1 MCLSEHDFD
10 QVRIDLAPGP
20 KLQFMPVQKTTPK
33 EAIEIASV
41 GGIVAILLFVEYQ
54 FGFFSWIAAEI
65 AALDAMM
72 PGVQALLS
80 AFGIGS
86 WIGLF
91 AYSRRRRSEL
101 TVERAARRE
110 VEQEI
115 EQLQIANQI
124 TGLPN
129 RKGFSLVLE
138 DVLKNRGEHHLT
150 VLGIEVC
157 NFDTIMSVHG
167 SRIAEELECAI
178 ARHLISLAVP
188 GDFMAHTDDA
198 TFYVIVQS
206 GGTDAQKFHVDNL
219 IEAICAFAGPGV
231 EVTRTKLQVYMAFS
245 VLSVGNENDVSL
257 AAETWTVEDV
267 IRRVEFSLHHAR
279 KKGHAAVEH
288 FNDETES
295 LLHQRA
301 FVEIALKRAIEDD
314 QIVPYFQ
321 PFIDLKTKHVV
332 GFEVLARWTHAS
344 RGSISPGVFIPI
356 AEEIGVLPALTVS
369 VFRQAC
375 EAAKSWPDMLRLAV
389 NISPTDLRDAA
400 VVEKLMAILG
410 ETGIAPSRIEIEITE
425 NAFIEEADAIAEAL
439 SKVKECGIS
448 ISIDDFGTGYSSL
461 HHLRIL
467 PFDKI
472 KIDQSFIKEMETDS
486 ESKAIVEAIIA
497 LGASLGL
504 QTTAEGVELVQNEGA
519 LEKLG
524 CAIGQ
529 GYLFARPLPASEVMG
544 FLNNYGREVEKVLE
558 AA

>member
-1 MCLSEHDFD
+1 M
-10 QVRIDLAPGP
+10 
-20 KLQFMPVQKTTPK
+20 
-33 EAIEIASV
+33 
-41 GGIVAILLFVEYQ
+41 
-54 FGFFSWIAAEI
+54 
-65 AALDAMM
+65 
-72 PGVQALLS
+72 
-80 AFGIGS
+80 
-86 WIGLF
+86 
-91 AYSRRRRSEL
+91 
-101 TVERAARRE
+101 
-110 VEQEI
+110 
-115 EQLQIANQI
+115 
-124 TGLPN
+124 
-129 RKGFSLVLE
+129 
-138 DVLKNRGEHHLT
+138 
-150 VLGIEVC
+150 
-157 NFDTIMSVHG
+157 
-167 SRIAEELECAI
+167 
-178 ARHLISLAVP
+178 
-188 GDFMAHTDDA
+188 
-198 TFYVIVQS
+198 
-206 GGTDAQKFHVDNL
+206 
-219 IEAICAFAGPGV
+219 
-231 EVTRTKLQVYMAFS
+231 
-245 VLSVGNENDVSL
+245 
-257 AAETWTVEDV
+257 
-267 IRRVEFSLHHAR
+267 
-279 KKGHAAVEH
+279 
-288 FNDETES
+288 
-295 LLHQRA
+295 
-301 FVEIALKRAIEDD
+301 
-314 QIVPYFQ
+314 
-321 PFIDLKTKHVV
+321 
-332 GFEVLARWTHAS
+332 
-344 RGSISPGVFIPI
+344 FIPI

-529 GYLFARPLPASEVMG
+529 GFLFARPLPASEVMG